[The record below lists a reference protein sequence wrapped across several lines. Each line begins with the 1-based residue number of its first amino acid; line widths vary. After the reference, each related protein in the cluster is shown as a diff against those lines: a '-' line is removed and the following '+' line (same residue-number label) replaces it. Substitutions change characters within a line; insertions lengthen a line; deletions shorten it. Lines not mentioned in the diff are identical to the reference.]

1 MKASAL
7 KRGVTLLAALL
18 IVLVSVVPVLSAG
31 TVRVFVEFK
40 PGSQAAVRAE
50 LQRAGAEIHYQFD
63 RLQSFVVSVPE
74 RALAGLSRNPNVV
87 SIEADP
93 VRELVRNMPAPCP
106 NRSCQSRWCPTAST
120 WCRRATCGMPTA
132 TAWSTPALPPAP
144 AARSASSTPA
154 STPDHEDFVGRERGR
169 RLSQRQRPC
178 PGTYDGYGH
187 GTHVAG
193 TIVAA
198 NNSLRRGGRHP
209 RHGSAVHRQ
218 VFGDD
223 GLWVSRRIPPT

>member
-31 TVRVFVEFK
+31 TVRVFIEFK

-87 SIEADP
+87 AIEVDP
-93 VRELVRNMPAPCP
+93 VRELVRNMPAPVTELILP
-106 NRSCQSRWCPTAST
+106 EQVVPYGIDMVQARDVWGCQP
-120 WCRRATCGMPTA
+120 RR
-132 TAWSTPALPPAP
+132 
-144 AARSASSTPA
+144 
-154 STPDHEDFVGRERGR
+154 
-169 RLSQRQRPC
+169 Q
-178 PGTYDGYGH
+178 
-187 GTHVAG
+187 
-193 TIVAA
+193 
-198 NNSLRRGGRHP
+198 GG
-209 RHGSAVHRQ
+209 
-218 VFGDD
+218 
-223 GLWVSRRIPPT
+223 